1 MAFDPITIINV
12 ILTVV
17 IFILGIALYGMKKNT
32 MALYVGIA
40 FGLFAI
46 SHLATLLDL
55 ASSLTMPL
63 IVIRTLA
70 YLVVIFALLSLR
82 KK

>member
-32 MALYVGIA
+32 MALYIGIA

>member
-32 MALYVGIA
+32 MAVYVGIA

>member
-1 MAFDPITIINV
+1 MSFDPITVINLVLSVV
-12 ILTVV
+12 IL
-17 IFILGIALYGMKKNT
+17 ISGIVLYGMKKNT

-55 ASSLTMPL
+55 ASSLTVPL
-63 IVIRTLA
+63 VVIRTLA
-70 YLVVIFALLSLR
+70 YLVVIFALFSLR